1 MSATRKITESA
12 LLIALAIV
20 FQSLRYISPA
30 IMGNLAGVFVI
41 GSLVN
46 LVIFVAIGRVG
57 FGAAALISIITPL
70 VAVFEGHLPNILLA
84 PAVIIGN
91 LIIAFVWWLL
101 NLKLKLVSQ
110 TISVIIASVLKFLF
124 LWWAVPWTFTMFLYG
139 SWSGKGT
146 AEKVLATL
154 TANMSWPQLVTALIG
169 GLLAVVVLRVLPKKQ

>member
-20 FQSLRYISPA
+20 FQSLRFISPA

-57 FGAAALISIITPL
+57 FGGAALVSIITPL
-70 VAVFEGHLPNILLA
+70 VAVLEGHLPNILLA

-101 NLKLKLVSQ
+101 NKKLNLVSQ
-110 TISVIIASVLKFLF
+110 TITVFIASILKFLF
-124 LWWAVPWTFTMFLYG
+124 LWWAVPWTFVTFLYG
-139 SWSGKGT
+139 SWSGNADK
-146 AEKVLATL
+146 TL
-154 TANMSWPQLVTALIG
+154 SLLYANMSWPQLVTGIIG
-169 GLLAVVVLRVLPKKQ
+169 GLLAVVVLRVLPKRQ